1 MADKY
6 QFGNFIYQLRKEM
19 HLSQKELGAL
29 AGVSNK
35 AVSKWETGEA
45 FPKTQTLR
53 RLSEIF
59 HCSFDE
65 LMLISRSDEA
75 AYLDR
80 IRQITE
86 ERDELRKKVEDIQA
100 AQKRKRIA
108 AYVTVSLCVV
118 CALSVLLAA
127 LLTPYLHI
135 RHNSVLF
142 EGELSKIFYNGWY
155 HEPYTGAVL
164 PDNARKHSFEKGRG
178 ASYET
183 VYLHALEDQPFFIS
197 VPCRNQERIFC
208 REDVDAQSLAPTAE
222 NIEYCTIG
230 SVTANTGYG
239 ETRWQEEDELRLLLE
254 AVSDPKNEV
263 TEPLSDV
270 IKVPLTLHYKAYL
283 LQGTIGYFTRTESG
297 VPCFYTERAQKAYCI
312 PSPEETR
319 ILWLILKFFTILP
332 QES

>member
-6 QFGNFIYQLRKEM
+6 QFGNFIYRLRKEM

-75 AYLDR
+75 AHLDR
-80 IRQITE
+80 IKQITE
-86 ERDELRKKVEDIQA
+86 ERDELRKKVEETQA
-100 AQKRKRIA
+100 AQRRKRIA
-108 AYVTVSLCVV
+108 ACVTVSLCVV
-118 CALSVLLAA
+118 CALSVLFAA
-127 LLTPYLHI
+127 LLTPYLHA
-135 RHNSVLF
+135 RHNSALF
-142 EGELSKIFYNGWY
+142 EGELSEIFYNGWY
-155 HEPYTGAVL
+155 YEPYTGAVL
-164 PDNARKHSFEKGRG
+164 PDNAQKHGFEEGRG

-183 VYLHALEDQPFFIS
+183 VYLHVLEDQPLFIS
-197 VPCRNQERIFC
+197 VPCQDQERIFC
-208 REDVDAQSLAPTAE
+208 REDVDTQSLALAAE
-222 NIEYCTIG
+222 NVEYCTIG
-230 SVTANTGYG
+230 SATANMGYG

-254 AVSDPKNEV
+254 AVSDPANQV
-263 TEPLSDV
+263 TEPLSEAV
-270 IKVPLTLHYKAYL
+270 KVPLTMHYKTYL

-297 VPCFYTERAQKAYCI
+297 VPCFYVEREQKAYRI

-319 ILWLILKFFTILP
+319 ILWMILKFFTILP
-332 QES
+332 QED

>member
-6 QFGNFIYQLRKEM
+6 QFGNFIYRLRKEM
-19 HLSQKELGAL
+19 HLSQKELGTL

-53 RLSEIF
+53 KLSEIF

-86 ERDELRKKVEDIQA
+86 ERDELRKKVEEIQA

-108 AYVTVSLCVV
+108 ACVTVSLCVV
-118 CALSVLLAA
+118 CALSVLFAA
-127 LLTPYLHI
+127 LLTPYLHA
-135 RHNSVLF
+135 RHNSALSDIQ
-142 EGELSKIFYNGWY
+142 LSKIFYNGWY
-155 HEPYTGAVL
+155 YKPYTGIVL
-164 PDNARKHSFEKGRG
+164 PDNTRKHGFEEGRG

-197 VPCRNQERIFC
+197 VPCRDQEQIFC
-208 REDVDAQSLAPTAE
+208 REDVDTQSLSLTAE

-230 SVTANTGYG
+230 SATANTGYG
-239 ETRWQEEDELRLLLE
+239 ATRWQEENELRLLLE
-254 AVSDPKNEV
+254 AISNPKNEV

-283 LQGTIGYFTRTESG
+283 LQGAIGYFTRTESG
-297 VPCFYTERAQKAYCI
+297 VPCFYVEREQKAYRI
-312 PSPEETR
+312 PSPGETH
-319 ILWLILKFFTILP
+319 ILWMVLKFFTILP